1 MILTDV
7 MQEFFFWF
15 TPFGKLYFFN
25 NETELGAE
33 IKPGMTLTSFPSS
46 FLDEMI
52 FKPTT
57 FLIMS

>member
-1 MILTDV
+1 

-33 IKPGMTLTSFPSS
+33 IKPGMALTSFPSS